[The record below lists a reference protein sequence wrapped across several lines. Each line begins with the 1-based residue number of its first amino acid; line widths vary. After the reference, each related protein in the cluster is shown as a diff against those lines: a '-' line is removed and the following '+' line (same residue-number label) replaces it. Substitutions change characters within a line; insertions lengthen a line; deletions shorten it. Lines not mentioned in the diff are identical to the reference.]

1 MVFRGKTLTQ
11 VQGMTNY
18 PWELTASTI
27 STWNDTSKEY
37 VDGIVG
43 TINTALDTIN
53 GEVI

>member
-1 MVFRGKTLTQ
+1 
-11 VQGMTNY
+11 MTNY
-18 PWELTASTI
+18 PWELNTSTI

-43 TINTALDTIN
+43 TINTTLDTIN